1 MMKIPANSGIPVRLE
16 HEYLQAGRAQTDR
29 GQNTHEMNTVSIWRA
44 HLGTPG
50 PRWVDN
56 PAIRVI
62 FMGPGA
68 HLSKAGSLES
78 VYPERV
84 LLLSA
89 LNLHRMS
96 VVTGRLAVWA
106 RDLTRPLKSIRV
118 DNVLAQFGAC
128 MRREVGKLCRER
140 MESDSDASSLRVTLA
155 TDPRRVLKPSDK
167 VDPSELLLDGER
179 IPFAGVQLH
188 IVLSG
193 CTLISSVICLRHT
206 CFVCDSQTNHLG

>member
-1 MMKIPANSGIPVRLE
+1 
-16 HEYLQAGRAQTDR
+16 
-29 GQNTHEMNTVSIWRA
+29 
-44 HLGTPG
+44 
-50 PRWVDN
+50 VDN

-62 FMGPGA
+62 FQWVPE
-68 HLSKAGSLES
+68 HTLNSLES

-84 LLLSA
+84 FFLSA
-89 LNLHRMS
+89 FYLRRMS

-179 IPFAGVQLH
+179 IPSLEC
-188 IVLSG
+188 S
-193 CTLISSVICLRHT
+193 CTL
-206 CFVCDSQTNHLG
+206 F